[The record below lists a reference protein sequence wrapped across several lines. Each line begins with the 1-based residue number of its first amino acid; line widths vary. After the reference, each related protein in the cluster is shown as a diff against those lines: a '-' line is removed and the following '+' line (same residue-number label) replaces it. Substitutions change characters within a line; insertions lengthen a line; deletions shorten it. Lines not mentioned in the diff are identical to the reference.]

1 MKTKSKGKELT
12 QNILTIWNTRTPF
25 MGDSEYGSKKYFQDG
40 KDETIYRIKEIRD
53 RQINDYYKLEDKEIR
68 IQNDTDSLRIYK
80 KLFEWEEDYI
90 LTIDYDLQ
98 DSVTNVIEM
107 NDLQELNSYLKD
119 KGKPDYENEYEK
131 EIEMIDQGSII
142 ELLSTNCYYEESR
155 MGRKGEVEICN
166 LRLKKKK

>member
-1 MKTKSKGKELT
+1 
-12 QNILTIWNTRTPF
+12 
-25 MGDSEYGSKKYFQDG
+25 
-40 KDETIYRIKEIRD
+40 
-53 RQINDYYKLEDKEIR
+53 
-68 IQNDTDSLRIYK
+68 
-80 KLFEWEEDYI
+80 
-90 LTIDYDLQ
+90 
-98 DSVTNVIEM
+98 M

-155 MGRKGEVEICN
+155 MGRKGEVDICN